1 VLLFLSL
8 LTLKAFVA
16 FVVKKVRVFNL
27 QSSHFKETLHCIIL
41 RKIPFRMTGIVLKNN
56 RESIVLNKKI

>member
-1 VLLFLSL
+1 L

-27 QSSHFKETLHCIIL
+27 QSSHFKENFKETLHCIIL